1 MIAGTYDSFNKELL
15 DASSFGRRLDT
26 SSFVDH
32 IDGEL
37 AQLNP
42 AEKSVYIYNH
52 IRKHFSWNK
61 LNRHFSSTAGRSA
74 YKKAEG
80 SVADINL
87 TLIATLRNYI
97 IKAYPAWN
105 YSSSLSEL

>member
-1 MIAGTYDSFNKELL
+1 MVAGTYDSFNKELL

-42 AEKSVYIYNH
+42 AEKSVYI
-52 IRKHFSWNK
+52 
-61 LNRHFSSTAGRSA
+61 
-74 YKKAEG
+74 
-80 SVADINL
+80 
-87 TLIATLRNYI
+87 
-97 IKAYPAWN
+97 
-105 YSSSLSEL
+105 